1 VNDSRVCCLKA
12 SIVAMGFNLRLV
24 SMRMRKLSTDKL
36 QYRGLSSSKTDKYYI
51 FRTLGLETFSDSEM
65 RKSYR
70 EIFLSPNK
78 GDLETPI
85 KEIIRRKESNFRTE
99 DELTEKA
106 RHIATYLLQ
115 KKAPQKS
122 FNYSPM
128 SWFTSSKREEKEEE
142 TTIALSPNLTL
153 SYDDFKAR
161 LRTSA
166 EKLDLKIPEVAASAV
181 LTGTSIGIIIPCM
194 PILVQTIGIAPS
206 EFGIVVAAFGVSKI
220 FGNLPAA
227 TFTDTYGRKPA
238 MVAGLALCG
247 IGIGGIGLTLVD
259 GFGTPWLIGCRL
271 VSGLGVSLFVGGT
284 MALLGDLS
292 TPLNRTRTTASVM
305 AGFQGG
311 TALGPALGG
320 VMISNVGV
328 GATYFAVGGCFA
340 VMASLHHMF
349 LNETMPE
356 KILPRKN
363 DKKNADDKAVEKG
376 LLSAGLLQSNSSA
389 SAASASAAS
398 ASAAAAGSS
407 VLIAKPRGGAMDSIK
422 DRLLI
427 WKELAEKP
435 AVRKMMMLY
444 SAYWMALSGS
454 QMTLLPLM
462 MVGPVLHLSGSDIGL
477 TFTFMA
483 ITSVVFSQ
491 PVAYLADKHGKINC
505 MIGGCALAATSMIMM
520 PHADSLYYLLAATVP
535 LALGSTAMSTAPA
548 ALITDMVSGK
558 EMANAQALLR
568 TSGDVGLL
576 LGALAAGQV
585 ASQFSIET
593 TISGCGVLLAGTS
606 LWYAAKSVNLQELQQ
621 YFSKDPTI
629 TSTSDAEGNVVNTA
643 DREKSVVVA
652 AAATAAAVDDLRV
665 RPKQPAAVTVTL
677 PNELHLSSS
686 NTSSNSMQL
695 KGSSQ
700 MIDPA
705 CGSEKVSLHNK

>member
-1 VNDSRVCCLKA
+1 
-12 SIVAMGFNLRLV
+12 MGFNLRV
-24 SMRMRKLSTDKL
+24 VAMRMRKLSTDKL

-85 KEIIRRKESNFRTE
+85 KEIIRRKENNFRTE

-128 SWFTSSKREEKEEE
+128 SWFTSSKKEEKEEE
-142 TTIALSPNLTL
+142 TTKASSPNLTL

-363 DKKNADDKAVEKG
+363 DKKSADDKSVEKG
-376 LLSAGLLQSNSSA
+376 LLSAGLLQSSS
-389 SAASASAAS
+389 SASASAA
-398 ASAAAAGSS
+398 AAAAGSS
-407 VLIAKPRGGAMDSIK
+407 VLIAKPREGAMDSIK

-621 YFSKDPTI
+621 FFSKDPPI
-629 TSTSDAEGNVVNTA
+629 TSTSDAEGNVVNTT

-652 AAATAAAVDDLRV
+652 AAAAAVDDLRV

-695 KGSSQ
+695 KGSSH

>member
-1 VNDSRVCCLKA
+1 M
-12 SIVAMGFNLRLV
+12 MGFNFRLV
-24 SMRMRKLSTDKL
+24 AMKMRRLSPEL
-36 QYRGLSSSKTDKYYI
+36 QQYRRLSAYKTDKYYI
-51 FRTLGLETFSDSEM
+51 FRTLGLETFSDIEM

-70 EIFLSPNK
+70 EIFLADDK
-78 GDLETPI
+78 RDIETGI
-85 KEIIRRKESNFRTE
+85 KDVIRRKENDFNTE

-106 RHIATYLLQ
+106 RRIAAYLLQ
-115 KKAPQKS
+115 KKDPQKH
-122 FNYSPM
+122 FNYNPI
-128 SWFTSSKREEKEEE
+128 SWFTSTKREEKEVDEPL
-142 TTIALSPNLTL
+142 APSQNLTL
-153 SYDDFKAR
+153 SFDDFKAR
-161 LRTSA
+161 LRGSA

-194 PILVQTIGIAPS
+194 PILVQTIEIAPN
-206 EFGIVVAAFGVSKI
+206 EFGVVVAAFGISKLI
-220 FGNLPAA
+220 GNLPAA

-259 GFGTPWLIGCRL
+259 GFGIPWLIGCRL

-320 VMISNVGV
+320 VMISNAGV
-328 GATYFAVGGCFA
+328 GMTYFAVGGCFA
-340 VMASLHHMF
+340 MMASLHHMF

-363 DKKNADDKAVEKG
+363 ADKNAVEKG
-376 LLSAGLLQSNSSA
+376 LLSAGLLSSA
-389 SAASASAAS
+389 STA
-398 ASAAAAGSS
+398 
-407 VLIAKPRGGAMDSIK
+407 LIAIPREGAFNSIK

-427 WKELAEKP
+427 WKMLAEKP

-444 SAYWMALSGS
+444 SAYWVALAGS

-462 MVGPVLHLSGSDIGL
+462 MVGPTLHLDGSDIGL

-505 MIGGCALAATSMIMM
+505 MIGGCALAATSMLLM

-576 LGALAAGQV
+576 VGALAAGQI
-585 ASQFSIET
+585 ASQCSIET
-593 TISGCGVLLAGTS
+593 TISGCGILLAGTS
-606 LWYAAKSVNLQELQQ
+606 LWYAAKSVNLKELQQ
-621 YFSKDPTI
+621 MFSRYPSSSKTGDKET
-629 TSTSDAEGNVVNTA
+629 TVESASDRVN
-643 DREKSVVVA
+643 SVVVA
-652 AAATAAAVDDLRV
+652 VEELRV
-665 RPKQPAAVTVTL
+665 RPVDPVAAATL
-677 PNELHLSSS
+677 QNDLHSSSSAKVLNSMQVYSSSS
-686 NTSSNSMQL
+686 N
-695 KGSSQ
+695 Q

-705 CGSEKVSLHNK
+705 FGSDKERASLQNK

>member
-1 VNDSRVCCLKA
+1 
-12 SIVAMGFNLRLV
+12 MGFNLRV
-24 SMRMRKLSTDKL
+24 VAMRMRKLSTDKL

-85 KEIIRRKESNFRTE
+85 KEIIRRKENNFRTE

-128 SWFTSSKREEKEEE
+128 SWFTSSKKDEKEEE
-142 TTIALSPNLTL
+142 TTISSSPNLTL

-389 SAASASAAS
+389 STSASAS
-398 ASAAAAGSS
+398 AGSS
-407 VLIAKPRGGAMDSIK
+407 VLVAKPREGAMDSIK
-422 DRLLI
+422 QRLLI

-629 TSTSDAEGNVVNTA
+629 TSTSDAEGNVANTT

-652 AAATAAAVDDLRV
+652 AAAAVDDLRV
-665 RPKQPAAVTVTL
+665 RTKQPAAVTVTL

-700 MIDPA
+700 MVDPA
-705 CGSEKVSLHNK
+705 CLSEKVSLHNK